1 VQPGVEIM
9 QEENCHESATIKA
22 VHMFLIAIG
31 CMGLIIGFQG
41 LVYISM
47 AIYSTL
53 FYKLVS
59 WHPNH
64 TIIGGIVTY
73 SLFIVEVV
81 LLLMLLTN
89 LVISERKQFNTAFR
103 FASSFYLILYPIM
116 PVLWYDNR
124 YSIDGPTSGYL
135 YGFEMPIFPV
145 FVGIGVVLLLSIIQ
159 EERLIKLFSKVSPD
173 TVSLVIFS
181 CLALLIITASFFGLY
196 FSSNLGYLNVRAT
209 IFTLIPNIV
218 GLSLLISTVI
228 FYKYTMRKGSVQ
240 KP

>member
-1 VQPGVEIM
+1 VQPGVETM
-9 QEENCHESATIKA
+9 KEENCHEFATTKA
-22 VHMFLIAIG
+22 VHLFLIAIG

-41 LVYISM
+41 LLYISM

-53 FYKLVS
+53 FYQLVS

-64 TIIGGIVTY
+64 TIVGGIVTY

-81 LLLMLLTN
+81 LLLLLLTN
-89 LVISERKQFNTAFR
+89 LIISERKRFNTAFR
-103 FASSFYLILYPIM
+103 FASGFYLILYPIM

-145 FVGIGVVLLLSIIQ
+145 IAGVGVVLLLLSIQ
-159 EERLIKLFSKVSPD
+159 EERLKRLFSKVSPD
-173 TVSLVIFS
+173 AVSLVIFS
-181 CLALLIITASFFGLY
+181 CLALLIITASFFGMY
-196 FSSNLGYLNVRAT
+196 FSSNLGYLDVRAT

-228 FYKYTMRKGSVQ
+228 FFKYGMRKGSVQ
-240 KP
+240 EP